1 MSILKHARERTYRG
15 CAIASAILAC
25 AGCSVHKPIFQTY
38 RLSQQG
44 AGQVLIPPGVAS
56 PDVAQRTF
64 AADVTAGPGACA
76 SVVGAVGIRVRNK
89 RIQVTVRRDFLV
101 RQPPGWLGDWTA
113 ELESQGCLAA
123 GEGPKLADRIAESL
137 PLGPNMAFHLLH
149 SSVLDFDPRVRLQLV
164 RPILRE
170 GAAADAPTVGP
181 VEHSGNGATLTVTA
195 KSTADLI
202 GYEKSWYAVQPK
214 AKGSGFTI
222 VPLYAERLINGV
234 TERLPQSGLR
244 YLQFGADAGYYRM
257 FQKAGE
263 TEFTQFVI
271 AAPTRTELER
281 RSAVFE
287 AGTASCDKVNSE
299 SCVAIPRAVA
309 VNLLLPVTVNGA
321 ETMVRR
327 GATLGEA
334 LRGAGAPRPDLI
346 LPQLA
351 VERPYHGQPAVV
363 EFDRTS
369 PAILD
374 LLLIGGEIIS
384 WRR

>member
-1 MSILKHARERTYRG
+1 
-15 CAIASAILAC
+15 
-25 AGCSVHKPIFQTY
+25 
-38 RLSQQG
+38 
-44 AGQVLIPPGVAS
+44 
-56 PDVAQRTF
+56 
-64 AADVTAGPGACA
+64 
-76 SVVGAVGIRVRNK
+76 
-89 RIQVTVRRDFLV
+89 
-101 RQPPGWLGDWTA
+101 
-113 ELESQGCLAA
+113 
-123 GEGPKLADRIAESL
+123 
-137 PLGPNMAFHLLH
+137 MAFRLLH
-149 SSVLDFDPRVRLQLV
+149 SSVLDFDPRVRLRIV

-181 VEHSGNGATLTVTA
+181 VELSGNGGSLTVKA

-214 AKGSGFTI
+214 SNGSGFKI

-234 TERLPQSGLR
+234 TERIPQSGLR

-257 FQKAGE
+257 FQKTGN

-271 AAPTRTELER
+271 AAPTRVELER
-281 RSAVFE
+281 RSAAFE
-287 AGTASCDKVNSE
+287 AGTASCDKMNSE

-369 PAILD
+369 SAIFD
-374 LLLIGGEIIS
+374 LLLTGGEIIS